1 MVKKTRGRLTHD
13 LDILAGLLVMLAL
26 ATDPVR
32 EAIALMSEG
41 LTLLTHQNA
50 HLQLILNKEDQ

>member
-13 LDILAGLLVMLAL
+13 LDILAGLLVTLAS
-26 ATDPVR
+26 AADPVG

-41 LTLLTHQNA
+41 LTPLTRWNA
-50 HLQLILNKEDQ
+50 CLQLILNKEDQ